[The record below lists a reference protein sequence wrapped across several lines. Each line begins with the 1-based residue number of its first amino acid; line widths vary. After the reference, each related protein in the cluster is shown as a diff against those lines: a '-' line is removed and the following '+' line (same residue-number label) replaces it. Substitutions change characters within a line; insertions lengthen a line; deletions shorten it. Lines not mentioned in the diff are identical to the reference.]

1 MIDAFFLI
9 LAWYAVAAG
18 LVLIFLGLIGKA
30 PSGFSLGLA
39 IGVEAG
45 LLVQLILS
53 IVLVSLRPV
62 RGDRHLGVLWLPDS
76 RPDGP
81 DCRSGLG
88 VGRKKSLVN
97 RGLGSSS
104 SYDRRDVGQNA
115 ANLDR
120 GQPFLNLRL
129 VLENS

>member
-18 LVLIFLGLIGKA
+18 LILIFLGLIGKS

-53 IVLVSLRPV
+53 IVLVSLGQYAVIDTWEFFGYLIVALMVPIAGAVWALVERNRWSTVVLGAAVLTIAVMLV
-62 RGDRHLGVLWLPDS
+62 RMQQIWTGV
-76 RPDGP
+76 
-81 DCRSGLG
+81 
-88 VGRKKSLVN
+88 N
-97 RGLGSSS
+97 
-104 SYDRRDVGQNA
+104 
-115 ANLDR
+115 
-120 GQPFLNLRL
+120 PFA
-129 VLENS
+129 V

>member
-18 LVLIFLGLIGKA
+18 LILIFLGLIGKS

-53 IVLVSLRPV
+53 IVLVSLGQYAVIDTWEFFGYLIVALMVPIAGAVWALVERNRWSTVVLGAAVLTIAVMLV
-62 RGDRHLGVLWLPDS
+62 RMQQIWTGV
-76 RPDGP
+76 
-81 DCRSGLG
+81 
-88 VGRKKSLVN
+88 N
-97 RGLGSSS
+97 
-104 SYDRRDVGQNA
+104 
-115 ANLDR
+115 
-120 GQPFLNLRL
+120 PFAI
-129 VLENS
+129 

>member
-18 LVLIFLGLIGKA
+18 LILIFLGLIGKS

-53 IVLVSLRPV
+53 IVLVSLGQYAVIDTWEFFGYLIVALMVPIAGAVWALVERNRWSTVVLGAAVLTIAVMLV
-62 RGDRHLGVLWLPDS
+62 RMQQIWTGV
-76 RPDGP
+76 
-81 DCRSGLG
+81 
-88 VGRKKSLVN
+88 N
-97 RGLGSSS
+97 
-104 SYDRRDVGQNA
+104 
-115 ANLDR
+115 
-120 GQPFLNLRL
+120 PF
-129 VLENS
+129 SI